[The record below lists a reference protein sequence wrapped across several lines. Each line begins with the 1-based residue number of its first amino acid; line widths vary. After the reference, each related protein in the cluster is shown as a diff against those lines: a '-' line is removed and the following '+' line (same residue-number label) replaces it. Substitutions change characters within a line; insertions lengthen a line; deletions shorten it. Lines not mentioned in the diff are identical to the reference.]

1 MKPQPKVSV
10 IMPVYNAAAY
20 LTAAMESV
28 WGQTLQEIELIAID
42 DGSTDDSL
50 AVLQAVQDARLRI
63 ISRPNCGVG
72 PTRNEGIFAAS
83 GEYIFFLDPDDR
95 IAAPDVLE
103 LLYTKAVEHGVSICG
118 GSLSR
123 IYGEHEDT
131 SVVPGFEKQHF
142 AQEGLVNYADYQ
154 YHYGFYR
161 FIYKRSL
168 LLESGITFP
177 ALCRYQDPPFM
188 VRAMLAAGRFYAV
201 PQVTYA
207 YRKEHRKLEWRQRHT
222 NDFFS
227 GLSDVWNMANDQ
239 NLPLLRQMVQSS
251 LCDYHAQIQKYLTAK
266 HNAFIREVE
275 SFATHQILTPIL
287 ESDNRICRFLKRLF
301 IRKTLTITTI
311 LFMGLPI
318 VRRKSVSSI

>member
-1 MKPQPKVSV
+1 MSSAPKVSV
-10 IMPVYNAAAY
+10 VMPVFNAAAY
-20 LTAAMESV
+20 LPAALESV
-28 WGQTLQEIELIAID
+28 LGQSLQEIELIAID

-103 LLYTKAVEHGVSICG
+103 LLYTKAVAHGVSICG
-118 GSLSR
+118 GSLCR
-123 IYGEHEDT
+123 IYGDQVDAH
-131 SVVPGFEKQHF
+131 VLPGLEKQHF
-142 AQEGLVNYADYQ
+142 TEEGLVNYADYQ

-168 LLESGITFP
+168 LVEHQVEFP
-177 ALCRYQDPPFM
+177 PLCRYQDPPLM
-188 VRAMLAAGRFYAV
+188 VRAMLAAGKFYAV

-207 YRKEHRKLEWRQRHT
+207 YRKEHRQLKWKKRHT
-222 NDFFS
+222 DALFA
-227 GLSDVWNMANDQ
+227 GLAEVWQQTKKYQMPHLQQEVHAN
-239 NLPLLRQMVQSS
+239 
-251 LCDYHAQIQKYLTAK
+251 LCDHFTRAQKHLTAA

-275 SFATHQILTPIL
+275 TTIGKQSLIFLL
-287 ESDNRICRFLKRLF
+287 EPDNRVLRFVKKLF
-301 IRKTLTITTI
+301 IKRTQTKNIYRLIGLTLFTKYKN
-311 LFMGLPI
+311 L
-318 VRRKSVSSI
+318 